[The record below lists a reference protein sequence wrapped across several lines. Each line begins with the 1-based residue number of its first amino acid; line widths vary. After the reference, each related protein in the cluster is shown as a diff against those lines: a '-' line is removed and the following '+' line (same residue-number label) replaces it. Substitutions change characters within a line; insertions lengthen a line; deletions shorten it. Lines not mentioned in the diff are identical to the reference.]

1 MGERRRR
8 RKDAK
13 RKDIRAAICKLAR
26 WQRLGLRKAVRE
38 TAVGGGNQSEP
49 SPKQSTKS
57 KN

>member
-1 MGERRRR
+1 MGERRR
-8 RKDAK
+8 KDTK

-26 WQRLGLRKAVRE
+26 WQRLGLRKALRE
-38 TAVGGGNQSEP
+38 TAVGWGGNQSET